1 MPSPGSSSD
10 LILSTDAIA
19 PKSEEA
25 ASEETTIDENPS
37 SCPDRSELERQVQ
50 LATLLNEINV
60 QLSST
65 LDLDEVLSTACRLLC
80 RTLKCN
86 RASVLV
92 REEEARNLFVTR
104 GEYNDGDYPSQL
116 GIEVNPK
123 DNAHLQALQETTKA
137 VAVERFSDFPGLGE
151 ASLQI
156 VESLQIRSMLAIAT
170 RHQGEVNGIIG
181 LHQCDRERV
190 WQPWEQQLLEGVAR
204 QLGIAIDRARLY
216 KATRDAAAQ
225 EAFLRLVTNKVRNT
239 LDTQTILQTAVQGA
253 RRLLQADRVV
263 IYQFHENWHG
273 SVVVEDVV
281 RPWTS
286 VLGNMGADD
295 CFSGEY
301 AHLYR
306 EGRVRAID
314 DVQADDKLDRCHV
327 EFLERLQ
334 VRANLIVPIL
344 LGKPRRND
352 LPQLWGLLIAH
363 HCRAPRRWKTR
374 ESHLMTQLA
383 DQLAIAIGQAD
394 LYAKSQAQAQR
405 ESLLRLMTDRVR
417 RSLDLPEILQT
428 AVTGIRDLLET
439 DRVVVYQFVE
449 GWQGEVVVEDVAR
462 PEWSILTQETRD
474 DCFHG
479 EHAQLYLKGR
489 VRAIDDIHT
498 DPELDVCHRNF
509 LHRIHV
515 KANLIVPIVTRRTD
529 SGELSESRQLWG
541 LLLAQACES
550 PRPWKPTE
558 IELLSQ
564 LAEQVAIAVQQSELY
579 TQTKAQA
586 QELRQTL
593 DRLQSTQ
600 LQLIQSEKL
609 SGLGKMAA
617 GVAHEINNANNFIF
631 ANLHY
636 ASEYGTSLLEGIE
649 TLDIAEVEELKEDLD
664 FDYLREDFPKV
675 MKSMKDGSQRISSVV
690 NALQTF
696 SHLNEA
702 ELKPVD
708 LHECLD
714 SSLVMLQR
722 RFKSDLKVCKQYDET
737 LPEVECRPGQINQ
750 VFFNLIENALDVLED
765 LEVPGQLTLRTE
777 RLSAEW
783 VRVAVRDNGPGIPE
797 TVRDRVF
804 DPFFTTK
811 SVGKGTGL
819 GLSTCYQV
827 VVQAHGGK
835 LYVNDNLS
843 SGTEIVIELPVAQ
856 EDGEPR

>member
-1 MPSPGSSSD
+1 MSSLSSSSD
-10 LILSTDAIA
+10 LVVPTNTTDSI
-19 PKSEEA
+19 SNETR
-25 ASEETTIDENPS
+25 SRETTERENPT
-37 SCPDRSELERQVQ
+37 PPRDRSALERQVQ
-50 LATLLNEINV
+50 LATLLNEINI

-80 RTLKCN
+80 RTLNCN

-92 REEEARNLFVTR
+92 REEDDRDLFVTR

-116 GIEVNPK
+116 GIEVNPHE
-123 DNAHLQALQETTKA
+123 NPHLQALQQTSKSLA
-137 VAVERFSDFPGLGE
+137 VKRFIDFPGLGE
-151 ASLQI
+151 AAKQI
-156 VESLQIRSMLAIAT
+156 VESLQIRSILAVAT
-170 RHQGEVNGIIG
+170 RHQGEINGIIG
-181 LHQCDRERV
+181 LHQCDRERE

-204 QLGIAIDRARLY
+204 QLGIAIDRARLH

-225 EAFLRLVTNKVRNT
+225 EAFLRLVTNKIRNT
-239 LDTQTILQTAVQGA
+239 LDTETILNTAVRGA
-253 RRLLQADRVV
+253 RRLLQVDRVV
-263 IYQFHENWHG
+263 IYQFHENWNG

-281 RPWTS
+281 EPWTS

-314 DVQADDKLDRCHV
+314 DIFEDENLDRCHV
-327 EFLERLQ
+327 KFLERLQ

-344 LGKPRRND
+344 LGKPRPND
-352 LPQLWGLLIAH
+352 LPKLWGLLVAH

-394 LYAKSQAQAQR
+394 LYTKSQAQAQR
-405 ESLLRLMTDRVR
+405 ENLLRLMTDRVR

-439 DRVVVYQFVE
+439 DRVVVYQFTE
-449 GWQGEVVVEDVAR
+449 GWQGEVAVEDVAR
-462 PEWSILTQETRD
+462 PEWSILNQETRD

-479 EHAQLYLKGR
+479 ERARSYLQGR
-489 VRAIDDIHT
+489 VRAIDNVGI
-498 DPELDVCHRNF
+498 DPDLDPCHRDF
-509 LHRIHV
+509 LESLHV
-515 KANLIVPIVTRRTD
+515 KANLIVPIVTRGTD

-541 LLLAQACES
+541 LLLAQACQS
-550 PRPWKPTE
+550 PRSWKPTE

-564 LAEQVAIAVQQSELY
+564 LAEQVAIAVQQAELY
-579 TQTKAQA
+579 AQTKAQA
-586 QELRQTL
+586 QELREAL

-636 ASEYGTSLLEGIE
+636 ASEYGTSLLEGLE
-649 TLDIAEVEELKEDLD
+649 TLHSQEVEDLKEDLD
-664 FDYLREDFPKV
+664 FDYLCDDFPKV

-765 LEVPGQLTLRTE
+765 LEIPGKLALRTE
-777 RLSAEW
+777 RLSDDW
-783 VRVAVRDNGPGIPE
+783 VRVAVRDNGPGIPA

-811 SVGKGTGL
+811 AVGQGTGL

-827 VVQAHGGK
+827 VVQSHKGK
-835 LYVNDNLS
+835 LYVNDRLQ
-843 SGTEIVIELPVAQ
+843 SGAEIVIELPVRH
-856 EDGEPR
+856 EDAESR